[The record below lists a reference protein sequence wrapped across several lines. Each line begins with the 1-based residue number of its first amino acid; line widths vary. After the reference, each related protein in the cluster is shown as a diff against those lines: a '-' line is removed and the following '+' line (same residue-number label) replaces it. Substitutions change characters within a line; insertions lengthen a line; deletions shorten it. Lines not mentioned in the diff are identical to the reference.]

1 MSGSKVAIV
10 TGANKGLGFA
20 LVKGLCEKFEGT
32 VYLTSRDE
40 KRGNDACKEL
50 IEMGFKPRFH
60 QLDVTD
66 PDSIARFC
74 VYMKNKHGFVDL
86 IINNAGILFL
96 KDAQE
101 PKLYQAEQTL
111 FVNFFALVNF
121 CEAIIPTVRDGGKI
135 INISSSS
142 GHLSRIPSE
151 ELRKK
156 LQNTEM
162 TVEGLKSLMN
172 SYVNAVKV
180 NKEIEIGWGDSPYVV
195 SKVGV
200 NAYTFMLNRRLVNRG
215 ITVNCVHPGYVKS
228 DMTRGGGDRSASQGA
243 VEPLK
248 LALED
253 HPGGLYVW
261 QDGQVVPWD
270 GPDPRGYIDG
280 KKL

>member
-1 MSGSKVAIV
+1 MSESKVAIV

-20 LVKGLCEKFEGT
+20 LVKGLCEKFEGI

-50 IEMGFKPRFH
+50 NKLGYDPRFH

-66 PDSIARFC
+66 PGSIARFC
-74 VYMKNKHGFVDL
+74 TYMKNKHGSVDL
-86 IINNAGILFL
+86 IINNAGVLFL

-101 PKLYQAEQTL
+101 PRLYQAEQTL

-121 CEAIIPTVRDGGKI
+121 CEVISPIIRDGGRI

-151 ELRKK
+151 EIRKK
-156 LQNTEM
+156 LQNTDI
-162 TVEGLKSLMN
+162 TVEELKSLMN

-180 NKEIEIGWGDSPYVV
+180 NKDIEIGWGDSPYVV

-200 NAYTFMLNRRLVNRG
+200 NAYTFLLNRRLANRG
-215 ITVNCVHPGYVKS
+215 ITVNCVHPGYVRS
-228 DMTRGGGDRSASQGA
+228 DMTRGGGDRTAEQGA

-248 LALED
+248 LAVGD
-253 HPGGLYVW
+253 HSGGLYVW

-280 KKL
+280 KKV